1 MKPHIVAAIF
11 ARGGSKGVPRKNIL
25 PLAGKPL
32 IAYSIEVARSL
43 RCIDRVVVST
53 DSAEIAEVAAKF
65 GAEVPFLRP
74 SELAQDNTPEWLAWQ
89 HALRTLQADSKSIPI
104 DVMVSIPTT
113 SPLRK
118 SEDVQACIDRLLD
131 TDADAV
137 ITIKE
142 TDRNPY
148 FNMVTLDDQFS
159 ARRVLSSEKN
169 IHRRQDAPKVYDM
182 TTVAYALKTNFVL
195 TKNSLFEGN
204 LKAVIVPA
212 ERAIDI
218 DTALDFKLAEF
229 LMRKG

>member
-1 MKPHIVAAIF
+1 MKPYIVAAIF
-11 ARGGSKGVPRKNIL
+11 ARGGSKGVPRKNIR

-43 RCIDRVVVST
+43 RCVDRVIVST
-53 DSAEIAEVAAKF
+53 DDAEIAEVAKKF

-74 SELAQDNTPEWLAWQ
+74 PDLAQDNTPEWLAWR
-89 HALRTLQADSKSIPI
+89 HALQTLQSPNAPKI

-113 SPLRK
+113 SPLRR
-118 SEDVQACIDRLLD
+118 SEDVQSCIDRLLA
-131 TDADAV
+131 TEADAV

-148 FNMVTLDDQFS
+148 FNMVTLDGQFS
-159 ARRVLSSEKN
+159 AKRVISPEKT

-182 TTVAYALKTNFVL
+182 TTVAYALKTNFIFN
-195 TKNSLFEGN
+195 KNSLFEGHI
-204 LKAVIVPA
+204 KAVIVPA

-218 DTALDFKLAEF
+218 DTEFDFKLAEF